1 MRIHL
6 PAELSP
12 AFPYDIAVK
21 LVNQALLLEHR
32 DELVGAKESVDRI
45 MPARQCLHAC
55 EIPRQCAHDW
65 LIVYLDIT
73 VLDGFINMSDDI
85 RADRQFL
92 SEVLREYAIRTASLS
107 LDGIT
112 GRLCLVTSHTD

>member
-1 MRIHL
+1 MSWKSMRDTLNEIGTMLMRIHL

-45 MPARQCLHAC
+45 MPARQCSMPARF
-55 EIPRQCAHDW
+55 P
-65 LIVYLDIT
+65 VN
-73 VLDGFINMSDDI
+73 V
-85 RADRQFL
+85 
-92 SEVLREYAIRTASLS
+92 RT
-107 LDGIT
+107 T
-112 GRLCLVTSHTD
+112 G